1 MKDDS
6 WERARGEKNGDHGGG
21 WKQDEARTESISKS
35 PDVLGG
41 KMGED
46 ETGLDIGDGLDLWS
60 AVSY

>member
-6 WERARGEKNGDHGGG
+6 WERARREKNGNHRGG
-21 WKQDEARTESISKS
+21 WKQDEARTESISKN

-46 ETGLDIGDGLDLWS
+46 ETRLDFGDGLDLWS